1 MTTKGARIS
10 AAAGPPAVFP
20 GVPATVAAGGL
31 RQWPHAG
38 AAGASDAWWSTIR
51 GSGPIIATA
60 IHDGGGLRAEA
71 LALMK
76 LATHDRLREED
87 PHTGELIV
95 AVPTRVIAH
104 RSRFE
109 VDLNRARA
117 EAVYR
122 TPAQAWGLEV
132 WKEPP
137 DEAFVER
144 SLVLH
149 DAFYGMM
156 QGLLDGIV
164 RENGRFVL
172 LDVHSYNHRRDGP
185 GGAATDPAKAP
196 DINLGTFSMPRGRW
210 TPVLDALADSVRA
223 FDYPG
228 RRLSVGIDV
237 AFQGRGA
244 LARFVHETYP
254 ETGCAVALE
263 VKKFF
268 MDEWTGVPHRDHIA
282 ALQRMFAALLPALQ
296 AGLDASPR
304 AQGA

>member
-10 AAAGPPAVFP
+10 AAAGPPGVSTGAPTAV
-20 GVPATVAAGGL
+20 ATAGL
-31 RQWPHAG
+31 RRRPHAG
-38 AAGASDAWWSTIR
+38 PVPGPDAWWTAIR

-60 IHDGGGLRAEA
+60 IHDGTGLRAEA
-71 LALMK
+71 SALMK
-76 LATHDRLREED
+76 LATPDRLREED
-87 PHTGELIV
+87 PHTGELIA

-117 EAVYR
+117 EAIYR

-132 WKEPP
+132 WKQPP

-156 QGLLDGIV
+156 RGLLDGIV
-164 RENGRFVL
+164 QENGRFIL
-172 LDVHSYNHRRDGP
+172 LDVHSYNHRRSGP
-185 GGAATDPAKAP
+185 GGVATDAAKAP

-210 TPVLDALADSVRA
+210 TQVLDAVVETVQM

-228 RRLSVGIDV
+228 RRLSVGVDV

-244 LARFVHETYP
+244 LTRFVHETYP
-254 ETGCAVALE
+254 ETGCAIALE

-268 MDEWTGVPHRDHIA
+268 MDEWTGVAHCDHIA
-282 ALQRMFAALLPALQ
+282 ALQRMFAALVPALQ
-296 AGLDASPR
+296 AILAATPR
-304 AQGA
+304 AGGA